1 MAWIHL
7 WLTPRQ
13 LSVIGLRMIKELAV
27 TRYYAWFLLCLGIHW
42 IPETSASLPNTK
54 GSIRSSDWL
63 YPFCFFLLSPNN
75 LALFNQRKLYFQTRV
90 SIQTDLFHLRL
101 WHQGLSCHTWV
112 FLYLTAE
119 ILEIVELAL
128 KTDQVGLILKD
139 TLKLMLWA
147 LNLPWKETYQEHTLL
162 LVFFSSLREYK

>member
-1 MAWIHL
+1 MLAVYLTPLQSHRKSQISWSAMAWIHL

-13 LSVIGLRMIKELAV
+13 LSVIGLRMIKKLAV
-27 TRYYAWFLLCLGIHW
+27 TRCYAWFLVCLGINW

-101 WHQGLSCHTWV
+101 WHQSLSCHTWV
-112 FLYLTAE
+112 FFVFDHWN
-119 ILEIVELAL
+119 IGNSW
-128 KTDQVGLILKD
+128 VGYWIGYRRI
-139 TLKLMLWA
+139 KLD
-147 LNLPWKETYQEHTLL
+147 
-162 LVFFSSLREYK
+162 